1 VKRLLALLRRSAQ
14 TITLP
19 LFDGL
24 SLYDVAI
31 FFWKGI
37 YEGAVTSRAASIS
50 FSFFLALFPGV
61 IFVFTL
67 IPFIPIDGFQHELFR
82 LLRDVLPPNSFDA
95 AYSTITDILTIKR
108 GDLLGITV
116 AAALFFATNGTLALI
131 GNFGQTIHRL
141 NVRGFWSQYLA
152 AFWLTLALALLLIGG
167 IAVLALGEVWI
178 PTLIQWYLA
187 DRLGPL
193 GGAPWTRAL
202 CDLAAVLLRPDALCS
217 LAIYFA
223 RSLARHRPRMADLV
237 PVRNLRNGF
246 QPLQPILWLDRH
258 PHDYSALDLRERH
271 RTHHWVRTQRVDGSG
286 KKPRRG
292 HQFLVQAPNGPHC
305 THQLD
310 FEVGK
315 LLVVCRVRYE
325 HITFCC
331 ERFMHRL

>member
-152 AFWLTLALALLLIGG
+152 AFWLTLALAMLLIGG

-178 PTLIQWYLA
+178 PTLVPGENGIWMTALA
-187 DRLGPL
+187 RWVVLLGLVLFAISLLFYYGPMRS
-193 GGAPWTRAL
+193 APWRFISPGALLATVLVWLTSYLFGIYVTDFSRYNQFYGSIGTLMIIQLWIYVNAIGLIIGFELNASMARA
-202 CDLAAVLLRPDALCS
+202 
-217 LAIYFA
+217 
-223 RSLARHRPRMADLV
+223 
-237 PVRNLRNGF
+237 
-246 QPLQPILWLDRH
+246 
-258 PHDYSALDLRERH
+258 
-271 RTHHWVRTQRVDGSG
+271 
-286 KKPRRG
+286 KKDV
-292 HQFLVQAPNGPHC
+292 HSEA
-305 THQLD
+305 
-310 FEVGK
+310 
-315 LLVVCRVRYE
+315 
-325 HITFCC
+325 
-331 ERFMHRL
+331 

>member
-1 VKRLLALLRRSAQ
+1 MKRLLALLRRSAQ

-131 GNFGQTIHRL
+131 GNFGQTIHHL

-167 IAVLALGEVWI
+167 IAALALGEVWI
-178 PTLIQWYLA
+178 PTLIPGDNGVWITALA
-187 DRLGPL
+187 RWVVLLGLVLFAISLLFYYGPMRS
-193 GGAPWTRAL
+193 APWRFISPGALLATVLVWLTSYLFGIYVTDFSRYNQFYGSIGTLMIIQLWIYVNAIGLIIGFELNASMARAKNR
-202 CDLAAVLLRPDALCS
+202 D
-217 LAIYFA
+217 
-223 RSLARHRPRMADLV
+223 
-237 PVRNLRNGF
+237 
-246 QPLQPILWLDRH
+246 
-258 PHDYSALDLRERH
+258 
-271 RTHHWVRTQRVDGSG
+271 
-286 KKPRRG
+286 
-292 HQFLVQAPNGPHC
+292 
-305 THQLD
+305 
-310 FEVGK
+310 EV
-315 LLVVCRVRYE
+315 
-325 HITFCC
+325 TN
-331 ERFMHRL
+331 

>member
-1 VKRLLALLRRSAQ
+1 MKRLLALLRRSAQ

-178 PTLIQWYLA
+178 PTLIPGDNGVWLTALA
-187 DRLGPL
+187 RWVVLLGLVLFAISLLFYYGPMRS
-193 GGAPWTRAL
+193 APWRFISPGALLATVLVWLTSYLFGIYVTDFSRYNQLYGSIGTLMIIQLWIYVNAIGLIIGFELNASMARAKT
-202 CDLAAVLLRPDALCS
+202 DA
-217 LAIYFA
+217 
-223 RSLARHRPRMADLV
+223 
-237 PVRNLRNGF
+237 
-246 QPLQPILWLDRH
+246 Q
-258 PHDYSALDLRERH
+258 
-271 RTHHWVRTQRVDGSG
+271 TH
-286 KKPRRG
+286 
-292 HQFLVQAPNGPHC
+292 L
-305 THQLD
+305 
-310 FEVGK
+310 
-315 LLVVCRVRYE
+315 
-325 HITFCC
+325 
-331 ERFMHRL
+331 

>member
-1 VKRLLALLRRSAQ
+1 MKRLLALLRRSAQ

-67 IPFIPIDGFQHELFR
+67 IPFIPIEGFQHELFR
-82 LLRDVLPPNSFDA
+82 LMRDVLPPNSFDA

-131 GNFGQTIHRL
+131 GNFGQTIQRL

-178 PTLIQWYLA
+178 PTLIPGENGIWLTALA
-187 DRLGPL
+187 RWVVLLGLVLFAISLLFYYGPMRS
-193 GGAPWTRAL
+193 APWRFISPGALLATVLVWLTSYLFGIYVTDFSRYNQFYGSIGTLMIIQLWIYVNAIGLIIGFELNASMARAKT
-202 CDLAAVLLRPDALCS
+202 DA
-217 LAIYFA
+217 
-223 RSLARHRPRMADLV
+223 
-237 PVRNLRNGF
+237 
-246 QPLQPILWLDRH
+246 Q
-258 PHDYSALDLRERH
+258 
-271 RTHHWVRTQRVDGSG
+271 TH
-286 KKPRRG
+286 
-292 HQFLVQAPNGPHC
+292 L
-305 THQLD
+305 
-310 FEVGK
+310 
-315 LLVVCRVRYE
+315 
-325 HITFCC
+325 
-331 ERFMHRL
+331 

>member
-1 VKRLLALLRRSAQ
+1 MKRLLALLRRSAQ

-67 IPFIPIDGFQHELFR
+67 IPFIPIEGFQNELFR

-178 PTLIQWYLA
+178 PTLIPGDNGIWLTALA
-187 DRLGPL
+187 RWVVLLGLVLFAISLLFYYGPMRS
-193 GGAPWTRAL
+193 APWRFISPGALLATVLVWLTSYLFGIYVTDFSRYNQFYGSIGTLMIIQLWIYVNAIGLIIGFELNASMARAKT
-202 CDLAAVLLRPDALCS
+202 DA
-217 LAIYFA
+217 
-223 RSLARHRPRMADLV
+223 
-237 PVRNLRNGF
+237 
-246 QPLQPILWLDRH
+246 Q
-258 PHDYSALDLRERH
+258 
-271 RTHHWVRTQRVDGSG
+271 TH
-286 KKPRRG
+286 
-292 HQFLVQAPNGPHC
+292 L
-305 THQLD
+305 
-310 FEVGK
+310 
-315 LLVVCRVRYE
+315 
-325 HITFCC
+325 
-331 ERFMHRL
+331 

>member
-1 VKRLLALLRRSAQ
+1 MKRLLDLVRRSTQ
-14 TITLP
+14 NVNLP

-108 GDLLGITV
+108 GDLLSLTV
-116 AAALFFATNGTLALI
+116 FAALFFATNGTLALI

-178 PTLIQWYLA
+178 PTLVPGDNGLWITAIARWVVL
-187 DRLGPL
+187 LGLVLFAISLLFYFGPMRS
-193 GGAPWTRAL
+193 APWRFISPG
-202 CDLAAVLLRPDALCS
+202 AVLATVLVWLTSFLFGIYVTDFSRYNQLYGS
-217 LAIYFA
+217 IGTLMIIQLWIYVNAIGLILGFELNA
-223 RSLARHRPRMADLV
+223 SM
-237 PVRNLRNGF
+237 VRAKN
-246 QPLQPILWLDRH
+246 
-258 PHDYSALDLRERH
+258 S
-271 RTHHWVRTQRVDGSG
+271 VDSGS
-286 KKPRRG
+286 
-292 HQFLVQAPNGPHC
+292 
-305 THQLD
+305 
-310 FEVGK
+310 
-315 LLVVCRVRYE
+315 
-325 HITFCC
+325 
-331 ERFMHRL
+331 

>member
-1 VKRLLALLRRSAQ
+1 VNRLLALLRRSAQ
-14 TITLP
+14 NVTLP

-67 IPFIPIDGFQHELFR
+67 IPFIPVDGFQHELFR

-131 GNFGQTIHRL
+131 GNFGQTVHRL

-167 IAVLALGEVWI
+167 IAVLALGEEWI
-178 PTLIQWYLA
+178 PTLVPGDNGLWLTALA
-187 DRLGPL
+187 RWVVLLGLVLFAISLLFYYGPMRA
-193 GGAPWTRAL
+193 APWRFISPGALLATVLVWLTSYLFGIYVTDFSRYNQLYGSIGTLMIIQLWIYVNAIGLIIGFELNASMARAK
-202 CDLAAVLLRPDALCS
+202 
-217 LAIYFA
+217 
-223 RSLARHRPRMADLV
+223 
-237 PVRNLRNGF
+237 N
-246 QPLQPILWLDRH
+246 
-258 PHDYSALDLRERH
+258 REK
-271 RTHHWVRTQRVDGSG
+271 DS
-286 KKPRRG
+286 
-292 HQFLVQAPNGPHC
+292 
-305 THQLD
+305 D
-310 FEVGK
+310 
-315 LLVVCRVRYE
+315 
-325 HITFCC
+325 
-331 ERFMHRL
+331 

>member
-1 VKRLLALLRRSAQ
+1 MKRLLALLRRSAQ
-14 TITLP
+14 TITIP

-131 GNFGQTIHRL
+131 GNFGQTIHHL

-167 IAVLALGEVWI
+167 IAILALGEVWI
-178 PTLIQWYLA
+178 PTLIPGDSGLWLTALA
-187 DRLGPL
+187 RWVVLRGLVLFAISLLFYYGPMRS
-193 GGAPWTRAL
+193 APWRFISPGALLATVLVWLTSYLFGIYVTDFSRYNQLYGSIGTLIIIQLWIYVNAIGLIIGFELNASMARAKK
-202 CDLAAVLLRPDALCS
+202 DVHS
-217 LAIYFA
+217 
-223 RSLARHRPRMADLV
+223 
-237 PVRNLRNGF
+237 
-246 QPLQPILWLDRH
+246 
-258 PHDYSALDLRERH
+258 
-271 RTHHWVRTQRVDGSG
+271 GS
-286 KKPRRG
+286 
-292 HQFLVQAPNGPHC
+292 
-305 THQLD
+305 
-310 FEVGK
+310 
-315 LLVVCRVRYE
+315 
-325 HITFCC
+325 
-331 ERFMHRL
+331 

>member
-1 VKRLLALLRRSAQ
+1 VKRLLALLRRSTQ

-37 YEGAVTSRAASIS
+37 YQGAVTSRAASIS

-116 AAALFFATNGTLALI
+116 SAALFFATNGTLALI
-131 GNFGQTIHRL
+131 GNFGQTIHHL

-178 PTLIQWYLA
+178 PTLIPGESGLWIAALA
-187 DRLGPL
+187 RWVVLLGLVLFAISLLFYYGPMRS
-193 GGAPWTRAL
+193 APWRFISPGALLATVLVWLTSYLFGIYVTDFSRYNQLYGSIGTLIIIQLWIYVNAIGLIIGFELNASMARAKK
-202 CDLAAVLLRPDALCS
+202 DA
-217 LAIYFA
+217 
-223 RSLARHRPRMADLV
+223 HTG
-237 PVRNLRNGF
+237 N
-246 QPLQPILWLDRH
+246 
-258 PHDYSALDLRERH
+258 
-271 RTHHWVRTQRVDGSG
+271 
-286 KKPRRG
+286 
-292 HQFLVQAPNGPHC
+292 
-305 THQLD
+305 
-310 FEVGK
+310 
-315 LLVVCRVRYE
+315 
-325 HITFCC
+325 
-331 ERFMHRL
+331 

>member
-1 VKRLLALLRRSAQ
+1 MKRLLALLRRSAQ
-14 TITLP
+14 KITLP

-131 GNFGQTIHRL
+131 GNFGQTIHHL

-167 IAVLALGEVWI
+167 IAILALGEVWI
-178 PTLIQWYLA
+178 PTLIPGDSGLWLTALA
-187 DRLGPL
+187 RWVVLLGLVLFAISLLFYYGPMRS
-193 GGAPWTRAL
+193 APWRFISPGALLATVLVWLTSYLFGIYVTDFSRYNQLYGSIGTLIIIQLWIYVNAIGLIIGFELNASMARAKK
-202 CDLAAVLLRPDALCS
+202 DVHS
-217 LAIYFA
+217 
-223 RSLARHRPRMADLV
+223 
-237 PVRNLRNGF
+237 
-246 QPLQPILWLDRH
+246 
-258 PHDYSALDLRERH
+258 
-271 RTHHWVRTQRVDGSG
+271 GS
-286 KKPRRG
+286 
-292 HQFLVQAPNGPHC
+292 
-305 THQLD
+305 
-310 FEVGK
+310 
-315 LLVVCRVRYE
+315 
-325 HITFCC
+325 
-331 ERFMHRL
+331 

>member
-14 TITLP
+14 TITIP

-131 GNFGQTIHRL
+131 GNFGQTIHHL
-141 NVRGFWSQYLA
+141 NVRRCWSQYPA

-167 IAVLALGEVWI
+167 IAILALGEVWI
-178 PTLIQWYLA
+178 PTLIPGDSGLWLTALA
-187 DRLGPL
+187 RWVVLLGLVLFAISLLFYYGPMRS
-193 GGAPWTRAL
+193 APWRFISPGALLATVLVWLTSYLFGIYVTDFSRYNQLYGSIGTLIIIQLWIYVNAIGLIIGFELNASMARAKK
-202 CDLAAVLLRPDALCS
+202 DVHS
-217 LAIYFA
+217 
-223 RSLARHRPRMADLV
+223 
-237 PVRNLRNGF
+237 
-246 QPLQPILWLDRH
+246 
-258 PHDYSALDLRERH
+258 
-271 RTHHWVRTQRVDGSG
+271 GS
-286 KKPRRG
+286 
-292 HQFLVQAPNGPHC
+292 
-305 THQLD
+305 
-310 FEVGK
+310 
-315 LLVVCRVRYE
+315 
-325 HITFCC
+325 
-331 ERFMHRL
+331 

>member
-1 VKRLLALLRRSAQ
+1 MKRLLALLRRSAQ

-67 IPFIPIDGFQHELFR
+67 IPFIPIEGFQHELFR
-82 LLRDVLPPNSFDA
+82 LLRYVLPPNSFDA
-95 AYSTITDILTIKR
+95 AYSTITDIFTIKR

-131 GNFGQTIHRL
+131 GNFGQTIHHL

-178 PTLIQWYLA
+178 PTLIPGENGIWITALA
-187 DRLGPL
+187 RWVVLLGLVLFAISLLFYYGPMRS
-193 GGAPWTRAL
+193 APWRFISPGALLATVLVWLTSYLFGIYVTDFSRYNQLYGSIGTLMIIQLWIYVNAIGLIIGFELNASMARAKK
-202 CDLAAVLLRPDALCS
+202 DA
-217 LAIYFA
+217 
-223 RSLARHRPRMADLV
+223 HTG
-237 PVRNLRNGF
+237 N
-246 QPLQPILWLDRH
+246 
-258 PHDYSALDLRERH
+258 
-271 RTHHWVRTQRVDGSG
+271 
-286 KKPRRG
+286 
-292 HQFLVQAPNGPHC
+292 
-305 THQLD
+305 
-310 FEVGK
+310 
-315 LLVVCRVRYE
+315 
-325 HITFCC
+325 
-331 ERFMHRL
+331 

>member
-1 VKRLLALLRRSAQ
+1 MKRLLALLRRSAQ

-67 IPFIPIDGFQHELFR
+67 IPFIPIEGFQHELFR

-178 PTLIQWYLA
+178 PTLIPGDNGIWLTTLA
-187 DRLGPL
+187 RWMVLLGLVLFAISLLFYYGPMRS
-193 GGAPWTRAL
+193 APWRFISPGALLATVLVWLTSYLFGIYVTDFSRYNQFYGSIGTLMIIQLWIYVNAIGLIIGFELNASMARAKT
-202 CDLAAVLLRPDALCS
+202 DA
-217 LAIYFA
+217 
-223 RSLARHRPRMADLV
+223 
-237 PVRNLRNGF
+237 
-246 QPLQPILWLDRH
+246 Q
-258 PHDYSALDLRERH
+258 
-271 RTHHWVRTQRVDGSG
+271 TH
-286 KKPRRG
+286 
-292 HQFLVQAPNGPHC
+292 L
-305 THQLD
+305 
-310 FEVGK
+310 
-315 LLVVCRVRYE
+315 
-325 HITFCC
+325 
-331 ERFMHRL
+331 

>member
-67 IPFIPIDGFQHELFR
+67 IPFIPIEGFQHELFR

-131 GNFGQTIHRL
+131 GNFGQTIHHL

-178 PTLIQWYLA
+178 PTLIPGENGIWITALA
-187 DRLGPL
+187 RWVVLLGLVLFAISLLFYYGPMRS
-193 GGAPWTRAL
+193 APWRFISPGALLATVLVWLTSYLFGIYVTDFSRYNQFYGSIGTLMIIQLWIYVNAIGLIIGFELNASMARAKNR
-202 CDLAAVLLRPDALCS
+202 D
-217 LAIYFA
+217 
-223 RSLARHRPRMADLV
+223 
-237 PVRNLRNGF
+237 
-246 QPLQPILWLDRH
+246 
-258 PHDYSALDLRERH
+258 
-271 RTHHWVRTQRVDGSG
+271 
-286 KKPRRG
+286 
-292 HQFLVQAPNGPHC
+292 
-305 THQLD
+305 
-310 FEVGK
+310 EV
-315 LLVVCRVRYE
+315 
-325 HITFCC
+325 TN
-331 ERFMHRL
+331 

>member
-1 VKRLLALLRRSAQ
+1 VKRLLALLRRSTQ

-37 YEGAVTSRAASIS
+37 YQGAVTSRAASIS

-116 AAALFFATNGTLALI
+116 TAALFFATNGTLALI
-131 GNFGQTIHRL
+131 GNFGQTIHHL

-178 PTLIQWYLA
+178 PTLIPGESGLWIAALA
-187 DRLGPL
+187 RWVVLLGLVLFAISLLFYYGPMRS
-193 GGAPWTRAL
+193 APWRFISPGALLATVLVWLTSYLFGIYVTDFSRYNQLYGSIGTLIIIQLWIYVNAIGLIIGFELNASMARAKK
-202 CDLAAVLLRPDALCS
+202 DA
-217 LAIYFA
+217 YTG
-223 RSLARHRPRMADLV
+223 
-237 PVRNLRNGF
+237 N
-246 QPLQPILWLDRH
+246 
-258 PHDYSALDLRERH
+258 
-271 RTHHWVRTQRVDGSG
+271 
-286 KKPRRG
+286 
-292 HQFLVQAPNGPHC
+292 
-305 THQLD
+305 
-310 FEVGK
+310 
-315 LLVVCRVRYE
+315 
-325 HITFCC
+325 
-331 ERFMHRL
+331 

>member
-1 VKRLLALLRRSAQ
+1 MKRLLALLRRSAQ

-131 GNFGQTIHRL
+131 GNFGQTIHHL

-167 IAVLALGEVWI
+167 IAILALGEVWI
-178 PTLIQWYLA
+178 PTLIPGDSGLWLTALA
-187 DRLGPL
+187 RWVVLLGLVLFAISLLFYYGPMRS
-193 GGAPWTRAL
+193 APWRFISPGALLATVLVWLTSYLFGIYVTDFSRYNQLYGSIGTLIIIQLWIYVNAIGLIIGFELNASMARAKNR
-202 CDLAAVLLRPDALCS
+202 D
-217 LAIYFA
+217 
-223 RSLARHRPRMADLV
+223 
-237 PVRNLRNGF
+237 
-246 QPLQPILWLDRH
+246 
-258 PHDYSALDLRERH
+258 
-271 RTHHWVRTQRVDGSG
+271 
-286 KKPRRG
+286 
-292 HQFLVQAPNGPHC
+292 
-305 THQLD
+305 
-310 FEVGK
+310 EV
-315 LLVVCRVRYE
+315 
-325 HITFCC
+325 TNF
-331 ERFMHRL
+331 

>member
-1 VKRLLALLRRSAQ
+1 MKRLLALLRRSAQ

-67 IPFIPIDGFQHELFR
+67 IPFIPIEGFQHELFR

-116 AAALFFATNGTLALI
+116 AAALFFSTNGTLALI
-131 GNFGQTIHRL
+131 GNFGQTIHHL

-178 PTLIQWYLA
+178 PTLIPGDNGVWLTALA
-187 DRLGPL
+187 RWVVLLGLVLFAISLLFYFGPMRS
-193 GGAPWTRAL
+193 APWRFISPGALLATVLVWLTSYLFGIYVTDFSRYNQFYGSIGTLMIIQLWIYVNAIGLIIGFELNASMARAKT
-202 CDLAAVLLRPDALCS
+202 DA
-217 LAIYFA
+217 
-223 RSLARHRPRMADLV
+223 
-237 PVRNLRNGF
+237 
-246 QPLQPILWLDRH
+246 Q
-258 PHDYSALDLRERH
+258 
-271 RTHHWVRTQRVDGSG
+271 TH
-286 KKPRRG
+286 
-292 HQFLVQAPNGPHC
+292 L
-305 THQLD
+305 
-310 FEVGK
+310 
-315 LLVVCRVRYE
+315 
-325 HITFCC
+325 
-331 ERFMHRL
+331 

>member
-1 VKRLLALLRRSAQ
+1 MKRLLALLRRSAQ

-50 FSFFLALFPGV
+50 FSFFLALFTGV

-178 PTLIQWYLA
+178 PTLIPGDNGIWLTALA
-187 DRLGPL
+187 RWVVLLGLVLFAISLLFYFGPMRS
-193 GGAPWTRAL
+193 APWRFISPGALLATVLVWLTSYLFGIYVTDFSRYNQFYGSIGTLMIIQLWIYVNAIGLIIGFELNASMARAKNR
-202 CDLAAVLLRPDALCS
+202 D
-217 LAIYFA
+217 
-223 RSLARHRPRMADLV
+223 
-237 PVRNLRNGF
+237 
-246 QPLQPILWLDRH
+246 
-258 PHDYSALDLRERH
+258 
-271 RTHHWVRTQRVDGSG
+271 
-286 KKPRRG
+286 
-292 HQFLVQAPNGPHC
+292 
-305 THQLD
+305 
-310 FEVGK
+310 EV
-315 LLVVCRVRYE
+315 
-325 HITFCC
+325 TN
-331 ERFMHRL
+331 

>member
-1 VKRLLALLRRSAQ
+1 MKRLLALLRRSAQ

-131 GNFGQTIHRL
+131 GNFGQTIQRL

-178 PTLIQWYLA
+178 PTLIPGDNGIWLTALA
-187 DRLGPL
+187 RWMVLLGLVLFAISLLFYYGPMRS
-193 GGAPWTRAL
+193 APWRFISPGALLATVLVWLTSYLFGIYVTDFSRYNQFYGSIGTLMIIQLWIYVNAIGLIIGFELNASMARAKNR
-202 CDLAAVLLRPDALCS
+202 D
-217 LAIYFA
+217 
-223 RSLARHRPRMADLV
+223 
-237 PVRNLRNGF
+237 
-246 QPLQPILWLDRH
+246 
-258 PHDYSALDLRERH
+258 
-271 RTHHWVRTQRVDGSG
+271 
-286 KKPRRG
+286 
-292 HQFLVQAPNGPHC
+292 
-305 THQLD
+305 
-310 FEVGK
+310 EV
-315 LLVVCRVRYE
+315 
-325 HITFCC
+325 TNF
-331 ERFMHRL
+331 

>member
-1 VKRLLALLRRSAQ
+1 MKRLLALLRRSTQ

-67 IPFIPIDGFQHELFR
+67 IPFIPIEGFQHELFR

-178 PTLIQWYLA
+178 PTLIPGDNGIWLTALA
-187 DRLGPL
+187 RWVVLLGLVLFAISLLFYYGPMRS
-193 GGAPWTRAL
+193 APWRFISPGALLATVLVWLTSYLFGIYVTDFSRYNQFYGSIGTLMIIQLWIYVNAIGLIIGFELNASMARAKT
-202 CDLAAVLLRPDALCS
+202 DT
-217 LAIYFA
+217 
-223 RSLARHRPRMADLV
+223 
-237 PVRNLRNGF
+237 
-246 QPLQPILWLDRH
+246 Q
-258 PHDYSALDLRERH
+258 
-271 RTHHWVRTQRVDGSG
+271 TH
-286 KKPRRG
+286 
-292 HQFLVQAPNGPHC
+292 L
-305 THQLD
+305 
-310 FEVGK
+310 
-315 LLVVCRVRYE
+315 
-325 HITFCC
+325 
-331 ERFMHRL
+331 

>member
-1 VKRLLALLRRSAQ
+1 MKRLLALLRRSAQ

-131 GNFGQTIHRL
+131 GNFGQTIHHL

-178 PTLIQWYLA
+178 PTLIPGDNGVWITALA
-187 DRLGPL
+187 RWVVLLGLVLFAISLLFYFGPMRS
-193 GGAPWTRAL
+193 APWRFISPGALLATVLVWLTSYLFGIYVTDFSRYNQFYGSIGTLMIIQLWIYVNAIGLIIGFELNASMARAKT
-202 CDLAAVLLRPDALCS
+202 DA
-217 LAIYFA
+217 
-223 RSLARHRPRMADLV
+223 
-237 PVRNLRNGF
+237 
-246 QPLQPILWLDRH
+246 Q
-258 PHDYSALDLRERH
+258 
-271 RTHHWVRTQRVDGSG
+271 TH
-286 KKPRRG
+286 
-292 HQFLVQAPNGPHC
+292 L
-305 THQLD
+305 
-310 FEVGK
+310 
-315 LLVVCRVRYE
+315 
-325 HITFCC
+325 
-331 ERFMHRL
+331 

>member
-1 VKRLLALLRRSAQ
+1 MKRLLALLRRSAQ

-67 IPFIPIDGFQHELFR
+67 IPFIPIEGFQHELFR

-178 PTLIQWYLA
+178 PTLIPGDNGIWLTALA
-187 DRLGPL
+187 RWMVLLGLVLFAISLLFYYGPMRS
-193 GGAPWTRAL
+193 APWRFISPGALLATVLVWLTSYLFGIYVTDFSRYNQFYGSIGTLMIIQLWIYVNAIGLIIGFELNASMARAKNR
-202 CDLAAVLLRPDALCS
+202 D
-217 LAIYFA
+217 
-223 RSLARHRPRMADLV
+223 
-237 PVRNLRNGF
+237 
-246 QPLQPILWLDRH
+246 
-258 PHDYSALDLRERH
+258 
-271 RTHHWVRTQRVDGSG
+271 
-286 KKPRRG
+286 
-292 HQFLVQAPNGPHC
+292 
-305 THQLD
+305 
-310 FEVGK
+310 EV
-315 LLVVCRVRYE
+315 
-325 HITFCC
+325 TN
-331 ERFMHRL
+331 